1 MKKELDE
8 DAHMNWEE
16 FMDWICKQ
24 KDIDTPESDDKSGK
38 NNGEEDQQSMGDNVE
53 LYGENTEKSDSDES
67 EESDRDGYLI
77 GSDGEKIT
85 IGNDKD
91 EKDDH
96 QQEPRINEGEIVPT
110 ETDDK
115 HGHDDQDESVTVEE
129 SVEEGKEDELEKNEG
144 KPKNSSRK
152 KIAAEQE
159 GGEIVPTEPDDKH
172 GHDDQDESVT
182 VEESVEEG
190 KEDELEKNEG
200 KPKNSSSKKR
210 EAEQEGKD
218 SKKKRQK
225 K

>member
-16 FMDWICKQ
+16 FMDWIRKQ

-53 LYGENTEKSDSDES
+53 LYGENTEESDSDES

-144 KPKNSSRK
+144 KP
-152 KIAAEQE
+152 E
-159 GGEIVPTEPDDKH
+159 
-172 GHDDQDESVT
+172 
-182 VEESVEEG
+182 
-190 KEDELEKNEG
+190 
-200 KPKNSSSKKR
+200 NSSSKKR
-210 EAEQEGKD
+210 EAEQKGKD
-218 SKKKRQK
+218 SKKKDK
-225 K
+225 KIISNIICKKRLDKIFITRIFL